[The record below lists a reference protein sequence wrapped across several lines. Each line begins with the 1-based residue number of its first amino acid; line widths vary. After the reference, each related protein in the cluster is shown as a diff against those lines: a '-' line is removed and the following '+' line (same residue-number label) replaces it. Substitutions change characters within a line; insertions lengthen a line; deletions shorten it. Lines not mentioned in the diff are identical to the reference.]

1 MNRNI
6 QDTARESSLFLLAF
20 SIRMNS
26 SITMISYRRFAP
38 GSLRERDTPKFKNII
53 RIPGAQFEIRQL
65 VFARE
70 RTKGAGGRRRRRRR
84 EDDGVLA
91 PRHKTLAL
99 SVLCRGVSTIRENER
114 ESRMRRIGCT
124 TRGRGFSEHLPGE
137 LISSRR

>member
-6 QDTARESSLFLLAF
+6 RDTARILSLFLLAF

-38 GSLRERDTPKFKNII
+38 GILRERDTPKFKNII

-70 RTKGAGGRRRRRRR
+70 RTKGGREGRGGRTTEFSRPGIKRSH
-84 EDDGVLA
+84 LA
-91 PRHKTLAL
+91 SYAGAFLRSERT
-99 SVLCRGVSTIRENER
+99 R
-114 ESRMRRIGCT
+114 ESRERRIGCT